1 MRQVR
6 GVRQVFGSLAV
17 AAALVVLAGCGG
29 ADGPDPAAPSAGH
42 PSGNSPS
49 HPASHTP
56 SGTPRPSASH
66 TGSPSPSPG
75 PAVTKVLVFVL
86 ENHSLDAMR
95 AQLPYTF
102 SLAQRYGY
110 ATSYR
115 GVAHPSLP
123 NYLALLGGSTFGVT
137 DDHDPSAH
145 PITGSSVFGQAL
157 AAGHT
162 AGLYA
167 EGMPAPC
174 ATENG
179 GERYAVRHNPWAY
192 FVDERASCERYDVPL
207 SALPGDLAAGRLPDV
222 GLVIPDTCNDAHDC
236 DAAVADAWLR
246 DQLAPVLAGPD
257 WHSGHLAV
265 VITADEDHY
274 DQDNLVLTTV
284 LHPSLH
290 GVVVD
295 ADLTHLSLSRFLD
308 EVLGLPALREAAAA
322 PSMAEAFGLSVSG
335 LGG

>member
-1 MRQVR
+1 MMRQLR
-6 GVRQVFGSLAV
+6 AGLGPV
-17 AAALVVLAGCGG
+17 AAAAAVLALAGCGG
-29 ADGPDPAAPSAGH
+29 SESPDATPSPSGTLTAAP
-42 PSGNSPS
+42 
-49 HPASHTP
+49 SHTP
-56 SGTPRPSASH
+56 SRTPSHSPGASHSTTATSSPRPE
-66 TGSPSPSPG
+66 
-75 PAVTKVLVFVL
+75 VTKVLVYVL

-110 ATSYR
+110 ATGYR

-123 NYLALLGGSTFGVT
+123 NYLAILGGSTFGVV
-137 DDHDPSAH
+137 DDHDPSSH
-145 PITGSSVFGQAL
+145 PIAGTSVFGQAL

-174 ATENG
+174 ATANG

-207 SALPGDLAAGRLPDV
+207 TSLAGDVAAGRLPDV

-246 DQLAPVLAGPD
+246 DQLEPVLAGPD
-257 WHSGHLAV
+257 WRSGRLAIV
-265 VITADEDHY
+265 VTADEDHY

-284 LHPSLH
+284 LHPSLD

-295 ADLTHLSLSRFLD
+295 SPLSHLSLSRFLD
-308 EVLGLPALREAAAA
+308 EVLGLPALREAAGA
-322 PSMAEAFGLSVSG
+322 PSMAEAFGLSVAG

>member
-1 MRQVR
+1 VRQVR
-6 GVRQVFGSLAV
+6 QVRQVFGSLVA

-29 ADGPDPAAPSAGH
+29 SDNPGVA
-42 PSGNSPS
+42 
-49 HPASHTP
+49 
-56 SGTPRPSASH
+56 
-66 TGSPSPSPG
+66 PSPSRTPS
-75 PAVTKVLVFVL
+75 PTSSQAPSPTPSSTPSPSDPDTHTSSPEPEVTKVLVFVL

-110 ATSYR
+110 ATAYR

-123 NYLALLGGSTFGVT
+123 NYLAMLGGSTFGVV

-192 FVDERASCERYDVPL
+192 FVDERASCERHDVPL

-236 DAAVADAWLR
+236 DASVADAWLR
-246 DQLAPVLAGPD
+246 DQLGPVLAGPD

-308 EVLGLPALREAAAA
+308 EVLGLPALREAAEA
-322 PSMAEAFGLSVSG
+322 PSMAEAFGLSVAG
-335 LGG
+335 LRG